1 MEIYLYLI
9 KLFRIF
15 LEINLQNYLLDYLN
29 IKLFL
34 LIILISINLS
44 LYLPN
49 FIKLTMLQVMLWFD
63 VVIELTNFQMYCH
76 FNGWV
81 NSEKIVGI
89 LQRDLNLD
97 CWNNRRAG
105 WPLNNQRAGAQLDPN
120 GAKSQNRLCCF

>member
-1 MEIYLYLI
+1 MYMEIYLYLI

-49 FIKLTMLQVMLWFD
+49 FIKLT
-63 VVIELTNFQMYCH
+63 ITA
-76 FNGWV
+76 
-81 NSEKIVGI
+81 I
-89 LQRDLNLD
+89 
-97 CWNNRRAG
+97 
-105 WPLNNQRAGAQLDPN
+105 QL
-120 GAKSQNRLCCF
+120 L